1 MVLTGLT
8 VEGGE
13 GAAER
18 ADLVLEARALRRKLR
33 PLPTALRVR
42 VHARAC
48 VSVHVVCAYMP
59 LGALACECACKRAS
73 ATSCVCARARV

>member
-18 ADLVLEARALRRKLR
+18 ADLVLEARALRRTLR
-33 PLPTALRVR
+33 PLPLPLRVR
-42 VHARAC
+42 RGACQRVRVRAC
-48 VSVHVVCAYMP
+48 VWVRAYVTV
-59 LGALACECACKRAS
+59 GALACECACKRAS
-73 ATSCVCARARV
+73 IL

>member
-18 ADLVLEARALRRKLR
+18 ADLVLEARALRRTLR
-33 PLPTALRVR
+33 PLPLPLRAQRRMPAGACASVR
-42 VHARAC
+42 VGAR
-48 VSVHVVCAYMP
+48 VCDR
-59 LGALACECACKRAS
+59 GCACM
-73 ATSCVCARARV
+73 